1 MVVDGFWIP
10 EPEVEADF
18 AVASGNLPL
27 LVNVMQ
33 TLFTDEGIAQNI
45 DKWIDTAITEEKYTI
60 VVYLL
65 DYKASHDLYV
75 SPDWSL

>member
-18 AVASGNLPL
+18 AVASGNLSL

-33 TLFTDEGIAQNI
+33 TFTDEGIAQNI
-45 DKWIDTAITEEKYTI
+45 DGWIDTAITEEKHTI
-60 VVYLL
+60 VLYLL